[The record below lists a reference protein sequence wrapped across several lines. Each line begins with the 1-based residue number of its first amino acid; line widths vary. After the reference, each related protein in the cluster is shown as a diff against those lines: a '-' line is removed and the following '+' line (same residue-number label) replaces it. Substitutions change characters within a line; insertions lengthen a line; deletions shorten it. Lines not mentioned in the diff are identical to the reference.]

1 MSKLKKIGFIGTGI
15 MGAAMAGHLMDAGFE
30 VSIYN
35 RTKSKAQNLIERGAR
50 WCETAGE
57 CAKNQD
63 VVITIVGYPKD
74 VEQIYLAEGGII
86 DSAKDG
92 AFLVDMTTSS
102 PLVAEKIYNAAKL
115 KNLHAVDAPVTG
127 GDIGAKNA
135 TLTILVGGDKESFDA
150 LKPVFE
156 VLGKNI
162 VYEGGAGAGQKTK
175 ACNQIAIAGALAGVC
190 EAFAYAKSS
199 GLDIEKVYAAISQG
213 AASSYQMSKVVRQGL
228 NGDFK
233 PGFMLKH
240 LAKDL
245 AIGNETA
252 TSYGQALPILGMVLH
267 ELRQME
273 KDGKGA
279 EGTQALLKYYG
290 VVDEDA

>member
-1 MSKLKKIGFIGTGI
+1 MSELKKIGFIGTGI
-15 MGAAMAGHLMDAGFE
+15 MGSAMAGHLMDAGFE
-30 VSIYN
+30 VSVYN
-35 RTKSKAQNLIERGAR
+35 RTKSKAQSLIDRGAR

-74 VEQIYLAEGGII
+74 VEEVYLAEGGIT
-86 DSAKDG
+86 DSAKSG
-92 AFLVDMTTSS
+92 AYLIDMTTSS
-102 PLVAEKIYNAAKL
+102 PVVAEKIYNAAKS
-115 KNLHAVDAPVTG
+115 KNLNAVDAPVTG
-127 GDIGAKNA
+127 GDTGAKNA
-135 TLTILVGGDKESFDA
+135 TLTIFVGGDEESFDA

-162 VYEGGAGAGQKTK
+162 VYEGKAGAGQKTK
-175 ACNQIAIAGALAGVC
+175 IANQIALAGALAGAS
-190 EAFAYAKSS
+190 EAFAYAKAA
-199 GLDIEKVYAAISQG
+199 GLDVEKVYAAIYKGS
-213 AASSYQMSKVVRQGL
+213 ASSIQMTDILSRGLL
-228 NGDFK
+228 NGNFN
-233 PGFMLKH
+233 PGFMVKH

-252 TSYGQALPILGMVLH
+252 TSYGQALPIMAIVLH
-267 ELRQME
+267 ELRKLE

-290 VVDEDA
+290 ISD

>member
-1 MSKLKKIGFIGTGI
+1 MSELKKIGFIGTGI
-15 MGAAMAGHLMDAGFE
+15 MGAAMAGHLMDAGYE
-30 VSIYN
+30 VSVYN
-35 RTKSKAQNLIERGAR
+35 RTKSKAQALIERGAH
-50 WCETAGE
+50 WCETAGN

-74 VEQIYLAEGGII
+74 VEQIYLGAGGIV
-86 DSAKDG
+86 DSAKSG
-92 AFLVDMTTSS
+92 AYLVDMTTSS
-102 PLVAEKIYNAAKL
+102 PVVAEKIYEAAKN

-135 TLTILVGGDKESFDA
+135 TLTILVGGDEEDFNE
-150 LKPVFE
+150 LKPIFS

-175 ACNQIAIAGALAGVC
+175 ISNQIAIAGTLAGVC
-190 EAFAYAKSS
+190 EAFAYAKSA
-199 GLDIEKVYAAISQG
+199 GLDIEKVYAAISTG
-213 AASSYQMSKVVRQGL
+213 AAGSFQMSGVARKGL
-228 NGDFK
+228 DGDFN

-240 LAKDL
+240 LGKDL

-252 TSYGQALPILGMVLH
+252 TAYGQALPILALVLH
-267 ELRQME
+267 EIRNME
-273 KDGKGA
+273 KTGHGA

-290 VVDEDA
+290 VID

>member
-1 MSKLKKIGFIGTGI
+1 MSELKKIGFIGTGI
-15 MGAAMAGHLMDAGFE
+15 MGATMAGHLMDAGFE
-30 VSIYN
+30 VSVYN
-35 RTKSKAQNLIERGAR
+35 RTKSKAEKLIERGAR

-74 VEQIYLAEGGII
+74 VEEVYLAEGGII

-92 AFLVDMTTSS
+92 AFLIDMTTSS
-102 PLVAEKIYNAAKL
+102 PLVAEKIYNAAKV

-127 GDIGAKNA
+127 GDTGAKNA
-135 TLTILVGGDKESFDA
+135 TLTIFVGGDEDSFDA

-162 VYEGGAGAGQKTK
+162 VYEGTAGAGQKTK
-175 ACNQIAIAGALAGVC
+175 IANQIALAGALAGAT
-190 EAFAYAKSS
+190 EAFAYAKAA
-199 GLDIEKVYAAISQG
+199 GLDVEKVYAAISKG
-213 AASSYQMSKVVRQGL
+213 SASSIQMTDILSRGL
-228 NGDFK
+228 LHDNFN
-233 PGFMLKH
+233 PGFMVKH

-252 TSYGQALPILGMVLH
+252 TAYGQALPLLSIVLH
-267 ELRQME
+267 ELRKLE
-273 KDGKGA
+273 KEGNGA

-290 VVDEDA
+290 VKG